1 MFSSF
6 NLLSFN
12 LLSKSLISYVNILVK
27 VFSPKSSKTFLSVG
41 TNMFLM
47 LSPILFIIGRI
58 ISNSIFFVTFGVS

>member
-12 LLSKSLISYVNILVK
+12 LLSKSLISYLNILVK

>member
-12 LLSKSLISYVNILVK
+12 LLSKSLISYLNILVK
-27 VFSPKSSKTFLSVG
+27 VFSSKSSKTFLSVG